1 MFLFSKVCSKGMLP
15 LQYRD
20 FSSVSEKAVSKIYG
34 YFFKT
39 VFGGAGILLGISCN
53 NKPLSSGL
61 QEIEDDVFFFF
72 FLIFPI

>member
-1 MFLFSKVCSKGMLP
+1 MLP

-39 VFGGAGILLGISCN
+39 VFGGAGILLARVTTS
-53 NKPLSSGL
+53 PFSSGL

>member
-1 MFLFSKVCSKGMLP
+1 MQVCSKGMLP

-39 VFGGAGILLGISCN
+39 VFGGAGILLARVTTS
-53 NKPLSSGL
+53 PFSSGL

>member
-1 MFLFSKVCSKGMLP
+1 MLP

-39 VFGGAGILLGISCN
+39 VFGGAGILLARVTTS
-53 NKPLSSGL
+53 PFSSGL
-61 QEIEDDVFFFF
+61 QEIEDDVKEAVCRQR
-72 FLIFPI
+72 INNKKV